1 MALSFLCVST
11 FFKGNEFLKSCKEAG
26 NTVYLLTAKKLE
38 HKPWVREY
46 VDEFFYVEEELEGS
60 YDMQKLITGLA
71 YMIRSRKI
79 DRIVALDDFDVEKAA
94 HLRLRIM

>member
-71 YMIRSRKI
+71 YMIRSRKW
-79 DRIVALDDFDVEKAA
+79 AAFSTSKSSKATMRSI
-94 HLRLRIM
+94 LRLRIM